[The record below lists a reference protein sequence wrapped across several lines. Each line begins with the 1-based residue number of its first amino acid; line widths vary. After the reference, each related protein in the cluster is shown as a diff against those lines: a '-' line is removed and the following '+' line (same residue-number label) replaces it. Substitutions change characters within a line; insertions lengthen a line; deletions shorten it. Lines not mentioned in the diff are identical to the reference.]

1 MRAHD
6 PKRDTLRLFTPCRI
20 QTLERFGPSQKKPLS
35 CLHHHPILAI
45 PHPFPTSG
53 FLHRPT
59 WSSWLVHPDPLLT
72 GSQNLRTG
80 GGYQENAP
88 SLFCRSPL
96 SRLEPAA
103 PELISSPSFALH
115 CPLVALKGNWLWG
128 LHPVFKALTLPR
140 GFGALGCVSLSESLT
155 HSLAPI
161 LTSRGLIPPWEGRE
175 EGRHLW
181 KEVRWSWP
189 WFLASRAPVLGRK
202 NHIAERTQRSS
213 LI

>member
-1 MRAHD
+1 MGKPPVRGMCGNFEYFPWIKQLPPARVGAGYNAKLFGVVWHAAQMRAHD

-45 PHPFPTSG
+45 PHRSPTSG

-96 SRLEPAA
+96 AEWTRTCGSGTNL
-103 PELISSPSFALH
+103 LSVL
-115 CPLVALKGNWLWG
+115 CT
-128 LHPVFKALTLPR
+128 TLPSSGIER
-140 GFGALGCVSLSESLT
+140 KLALGS
-155 HSLAPI
+155 
-161 LTSRGLIPPWEGRE
+161 
-175 EGRHLW
+175 
-181 KEVRWSWP
+181 
-189 WFLASRAPVLGRK
+189 AS
-202 NHIAERTQRSS
+202 SF
-213 LI
+213 

>member
-1 MRAHD
+1 M
-6 PKRDTLRLFTPCRI
+6 
-20 QTLERFGPSQKKPLS
+20 
-35 CLHHHPILAI
+35 
-45 PHPFPTSG
+45 
-53 FLHRPT
+53 
-59 WSSWLVHPDPLLT
+59 
-72 GSQNLRTG
+72 
-80 GGYQENAP
+80 
-88 SLFCRSPL
+88 
-96 SRLEPAA
+96 
-103 PELISSPSFALH
+103 
-115 CPLVALKGNWLWG
+115 ALKGNWLLG

-202 NHIAERTQRSS
+202 NHIARRENPKIFSDIKSCEVTSFKRDLQRDLFPRVTISIISS
-213 LI
+213 PTLQGSKSQMPLKARQES